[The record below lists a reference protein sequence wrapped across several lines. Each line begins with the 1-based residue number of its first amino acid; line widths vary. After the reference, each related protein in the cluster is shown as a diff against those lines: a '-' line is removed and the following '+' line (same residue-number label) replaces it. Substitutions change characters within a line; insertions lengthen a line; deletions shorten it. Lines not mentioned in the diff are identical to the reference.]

1 VAVSAWAWSAA
12 NVIHV
17 VRIKIK
23 KIRETDKKSERI
35 REKIQNE
42 QAAWMLALPVL
53 FEKKAK

>member
-1 VAVSAWAWSAA
+1 MYVY
-12 NVIHV
+12 V

-23 KIRETDKKSERI
+23 KIRETDKKSER